1 VATRKSNAKLKRVI
15 VAENKRKREE
25 KASEKRAV
33 IQARHDQLALSIDG
47 PMPHDSQEEDL
58 VPLEDIL
65 ARIDCRVT
73 P

>member
-1 VATRKSNAKLKRVI
+1 VVTRKSNAELKKVV

-25 KASEKRAV
+25 KASEKRAAT
-33 IQARHDQLALSIDG
+33 QARHDQLALLING
-47 PMPHDSQEEDL
+47 PIPHDFQEEDL

-65 ARIDCRVT
+65 AQNR

>member
-1 VATRKSNAKLKRVI
+1 VVTRKSNAELKKVV

-25 KASEKRAV
+25 KASEKRAAT
-33 IQARHDQLALSIDG
+33 QARYDQLTLLIDG
-47 PMPHDSQEEDL
+47 PMPHNSQEEDL

-65 ARIDCRVT
+65 AQNR

>member
-1 VATRKSNAKLKRVI
+1 VVTRKSNAELKKVV
-15 VAENKRKREE
+15 VAKNKRKRKE
-25 KASEKRAV
+25 KASEKKAAT
-33 IQARHDQLALSIDG
+33 QARYDQLTLLIDG

-65 ARIDCRVT
+65 AQNR